1 MAELKPCPFCG
12 GEARRYNGDIHGHG
26 VVCNKCSAKVNG
38 YLTQSGATRAW
49 QRRVQNEQRS
59 RA

>member
-12 GEARRYNGDIHGHG
+12 GEARRYNGTIDSYG
-26 VVCNKCSAKVNG
+26 VTCKKCSAKVYG
-38 YLTQSGATRAW
+38 YSTQTGATRAW
-49 QRRVQNEQRS
+49 QRRQQNGQRI